1 MWKDVAGGVVELF
14 KRLEYGELFGTG
26 LAILLS
32 LARYGTNH
40 LPAISHQQ
48 QFWKAELFLGKTSCR

>member
-40 LPAISHQQ
+40 LPADLASTAILES
-48 QFWKAELFLGKTSCR
+48 